1 MARGNLIHHARDS
14 GAVEGRERNHA
25 VMRAQAPRRAK
36 LETGRGDDEQPR
48 SASARNR
55 SSDVGSAQCRSS
67 NASTTGCDRAPA
79 RIQAVIAANCLLR
92 NSSGAKL
99 AARPSGRGMPTS
111 GASRGAFSAGSRP
124 MRRKVPSRSARR
136 SSAGAS
142 APKRC
147 RPHSA
152 IGCHPHDRHRGCP
165 ARWRSGGSAFRRRS
179 MGPRTSFRRPKQSS
193 CSKKGCDLLVVGTG
207 QDGNVRLSP
216 EASAYFGKKDCR
228 VVLQADPRCH
238 LDLQPVAR
246 QENRAHARDL
256 LTQMRRGRPCG
267 ASARAARG
275 VASPMRGDA
284 CLRGERCSP
293 ARPSRCPRKDL
304 AKRPTEF
311 ELGAERSDY
320 AIEFCAMPGEAGGYL
335 YTAISRI
342 AISQTRFVFAK
353 VMKGVSAYDAADF
366 LDDLCRERAG

>member
-1 MARGNLIHHARDS
+1 
-14 GAVEGRERNHA
+14 
-25 VMRAQAPRRAK
+25 MRAQAPRRAK

-152 IGCHPHDRHRGCP
+152 IGCHPHDRHRGVRAGLP
-165 ARWRSGGSAFRRRS
+165 AKVAADPNRKRHIMSQTACEHRRFPVPLHRLHAGGDLSRPDLWRSMRPAPVDTLQTPPGTLPSLSRPP
-179 MGPRTSFRRPKQSS
+179 PRAGMQ
-193 CSKKGCDLLVVGTG
+193 
-207 QDGNVRLSP
+207 
-216 EASAYFGKKDCR
+216 
-228 VVLQADPRCH
+228 
-238 LDLQPVAR
+238 
-246 QENRAHARDL
+246 
-256 LTQMRRGRPCG
+256 
-267 ASARAARG
+267 
-275 VASPMRGDA
+275 VASPQCPA
-284 CLRGERCSP
+284 SIECAANLKSP
-293 ARPSRCPRKDL
+293 
-304 AKRPTEF
+304 
-311 ELGAERSDY
+311 
-320 AIEFCAMPGEAGGYL
+320 
-335 YTAISRI
+335 
-342 AISQTRFVFAK
+342 
-353 VMKGVSAYDAADF
+353 
-366 LDDLCRERAG
+366 